1 MAKQLKT
8 PEQDGEDGKASIVIP
23 HGVLFRKHEQRY
35 RKPMLENDMVEAI
48 VGLPENLFQNNS
60 IPSAVLVLNTNKPAD
75 REGEVQFIHAADED
89 FYDELSNQNQLTE
102 EGLDHIVKN
111 FQDWTTEERVS
122 RTVGIDKIREN
133 DYNLNI
139 ALYVDTTE
147 PEEDIDVKSELA
159 KLRDLQAERNKI
171 EAQMTQHMEAL
182 NYE

>member
-1 MAKQLKT
+1 
-8 PEQDGEDGKASIVIP
+8 
-23 HGVLFRKHEQRY
+23 
-35 RKPMLENDMVEAI
+35 MLENDMVEAI

-60 IPSAVLVLNTNKPAD
+60 IPSAILVLNTDKPAD

-102 EGLDHIVKN
+102 EGLDHIVEN
-111 FQDWTTEERVS
+111 FRDWTTEERVS
-122 RTVGIDKIREN
+122 RTVGMDEIREN

-147 PEEDIDVKSELA
+147 PEEDIDVEEELA
-159 KLRDLQAERNKI
+159 KLRELQEERDEI